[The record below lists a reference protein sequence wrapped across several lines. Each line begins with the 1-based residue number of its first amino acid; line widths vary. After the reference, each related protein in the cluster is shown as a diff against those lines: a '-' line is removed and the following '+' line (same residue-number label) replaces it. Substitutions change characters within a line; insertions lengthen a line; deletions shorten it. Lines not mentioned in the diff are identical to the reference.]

1 MKQPAPKTVDLASLF
16 SADDILCDAPQG
28 DRDALLGAMLR
39 RLGENHGLTG
49 LAAIH
54 DAVNE
59 RAAAGATVI
68 GHGIAIPHARL
79 ERLARPYIAVATS
92 RRGVLFDETPARL
105 VFLML
110 VPKNQPALYLQVLRS
125 LSRLLQDE
133 EAAEGVA
140 AMGSPGEIM
149 RFFERGGMVLP
160 DYVCAADIMADPPVV
175 LKDNDSLKTAIDL
188 FVRLQL
194 SEIPVTDGEDD
205 MVGVVSADALLRVC
219 LPDHLLWMRDLS
231 SIIHFEPF
239 ASVLRN
245 EETTWLSEIISD
257 DFASVEADD
266 PAISVAAELT
276 RRKAATC
283 YVLGGQ
289 KLIGVITLPRFL
301 DKVMRE

>member
-1 MKQPAPKTVDLASLF
+1 MKKPAPKTIDLASLF

-49 LAAIH
+49 LAAIR

-105 VFLML
+105 VFLIL

-239 ASVLRN
+239 ARCCATRRRPL
-245 EETTWLSEIISD
+245 LGIISD
-257 DFASVEADD
+257 EFASVAADD
-266 PAISVAAELT
+266 PPSRSPRADAPQGS
-276 RRKAATC
+276 TC
-283 YVLGGQ
+283 
-289 KLIGVITLPRFL
+289 
-301 DKVMRE
+301 

>member
-1 MKQPAPKTVDLASLF
+1 MKKPAQKTVDLASFF

-28 DRDALLGAMLR
+28 DRDALIGAMLR
-39 RLGENHGLTG
+39 RLAENHGLVD
-49 LAAIH
+49 LQAIRE
-54 DAVNE
+54 AVTE
-59 RAAAGATVI
+59 RENAHATVI
-68 GHGIAIPHARL
+68 THGVAIPHARI
-79 ERLARPYIAVATS
+79 ERLQRPYLALATS
-92 RRGVLFDETPARL
+92 RRGVLFGDDQIHL
-105 VFLML
+105 VFLIL
-110 VPKNQPALYLQVLRS
+110 IPKNQPAVYLQILRS
-125 LSRLLQDE
+125 LSTLLGSED
-133 EAAEGVA
+133 AAAGVA

-160 DYVCAADIMADPPVV
+160 DYVCAADIMAEPPVV

-194 SEIPVTDGEDD
+194 AEIPVVNGDDD

-239 ASVLRN
+239 ASLLRN
-245 EETTWLSEIISD
+245 EESTWLAEIISD
-257 DFASVEADD
+257 EFASVEADD

-283 YVLGGQ
+283 YVLSGK
-289 KLIGVITLPRFL
+289 KLIGVISLPRFL